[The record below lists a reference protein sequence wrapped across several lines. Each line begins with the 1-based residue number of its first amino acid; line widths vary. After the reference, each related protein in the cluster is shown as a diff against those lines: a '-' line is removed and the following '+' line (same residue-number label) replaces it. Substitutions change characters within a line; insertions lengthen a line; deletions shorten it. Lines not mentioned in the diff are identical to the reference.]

1 MMWSYSLNPLH
12 PIPNILKITYSI
24 QMITGK
30 SFTIIHLANMFFP
43 VPLSTAS
50 QLQFIFT
57 SKGQSTSFPGYL
69 QDTSTALPL
78 RTISE
83 DKILFVSTF
92 LQKYRYCIKLMT
104 APLLQ
109 GDLFDILIKD
119 IKIQYGVVLFGFW
132 WQRIPHLQILLNL
145 SNAVTYKSVYLK

>member
-1 MMWSYSLNPLH
+1 MMCSYSLNPLH
-12 PIPNILKITYSI
+12 PIPNIIKITYSI

-30 SFTIIHLANMFFP
+30 CFTIIHLANMFFP
-43 VPLSTAS
+43 VPLSIAS

-57 SKGQSTSFPGYL
+57 SKGQSTSFPGYQ

-104 APLLQ
+104 PAPSKEICL
-109 GDLFDILIKD
+109 
-119 IKIQYGVVLFGFW
+119 
-132 WQRIPHLQILLNL
+132 
-145 SNAVTYKSVYLK
+145 TYSLRT